1 MRYGLSFRVL
11 IAALCFSGAAIL
23 PSAAAQRRARTRR
36 PAPAVATRP
45 TSTPTPAPSATPA
58 PTPVPAK
65 TNARTTDEQTV
76 ATPTPAPVVT
86 PTPAPAVKSDAPR
99 FYYEFNQPDFYLRHI
114 EIEHDAQ
121 GRGQITFQR
130 KPDEGPLTEPL
141 EISPAALARISAA
154 WAALR
159 FLDSDENYQTDRQM
173 AHLGTMRLRM
183 TAGTRARTAEFNWT
197 HNQQAAA
204 LTNEYRRLADQQL
217 FVFEI
222 DVARQYQPSDAV
234 KLLKGLESLLGR
246 DAVSDPAQLLPLL
259 TDLSTDERIPL
270 IARNQA
276 AQLVKKIE
284 KQAKRN

>member
-1 MRYGLSFRVL
+1 MRLKLSFFIL
-11 IAALCFSGAAIL
+11 IAALCLSGAAIL
-23 PSAAAQRRARTRR
+23 PSAVAQRRSRTRR
-36 PAPAVATRP
+36 PAAPAVVVKP
-45 TSTPTPAPSATPA
+45 TPTPAPTDAPAPTPPPTKANARATDDQAVTAPSPVASATPA
-58 PTPVPAK
+58 SAK
-65 TNARTTDEQTV
+65 
-76 ATPTPAPVVT
+76 
-86 PTPAPAVKSDAPR
+86 KSDAPR
-99 FYYEFNQPDFYLRHI
+99 FSYEFNQPDFYLRHI

-121 GRGQITFQR
+121 GRGQMTFQR
-130 KPDEGPLTEPL
+130 KMDEEPLTEPL

-154 WAALR
+154 WAALN
-159 FLDSDENYQTDRQM
+159 FLDSNENYQTDRSM

-197 HNQQAAA
+197 HNQQATA

-222 DVARQYQPSDAV
+222 EVARQYQPSDSV
-234 KLLKGLESLLGR
+234 KLLKGLEALVNR

-259 TDLSTDERIPL
+259 NDLATDERIPL

-284 KQAKRN
+284 KQAGKH

>member
-1 MRYGLSFRVL
+1 MRFKFSFFIL
-11 IAALCFSGAAIL
+11 IAALCLSGAAFL
-23 PSAAAQRRARTRR
+23 PSAVAQRRTRTRR
-36 PAPAVATRP
+36 PAPAAAVKP
-45 TSTPTPAPSATPA
+45 TPTPTPLNA
-58 PTPVPAK
+58 PTPTPTPTPTKA
-65 TNARTTDEQTV
+65 NARTTDDQAITTPSPV
-76 ATPTPAPVVT
+76 ASATPASVK
-86 PTPAPAVKSDAPR
+86 KSDAPR
-99 FYYEFNQPDFYLRHI
+99 FYYEFNQPDFYLHHI

-121 GRGQITFQR
+121 GRGQMTFQR
-130 KPDEGPLTEPL
+130 KNDEEPLTEPL

-154 WAALR
+154 WTALN
-159 FLDSDENYQTDRQM
+159 FLDSSENYQTDRSM

-222 DVARQYQPSDAV
+222 EVARQYQPSDSV
-234 KLLKGLESLLGR
+234 KLLKGLEALINRAG
-246 DAVSDPAQLLPLL
+246 VSDAAQLLPLL
-259 TDLSTDERIPL
+259 NDLSTDERIPL

-284 KQAKRN
+284 KQSGKH